1 MKKLIVALS
10 VSAGLILISYV
21 FRLNFV
27 YILVI
32 ATLVLICYYYLDL
45 YFNKEHDEEFIEK
58 KLSIA
63 NKELIKAPNTI
74 ILIIKDKKVLWGN
87 DLSYLEFPELRE
99 SRDISN
105 ISLDNIKD
113 HTFTHNNQ
121 IYYVKGE
128 DGLYF
133 IENITERENEL
144 TRLKN
149 KQANIAVLYI
159 DNFNYLEERLSS
171 DNFGSVIRDLRID
184 LLRFFDSHNIF
195 YQEYDGEK
203 YQLLIPDQ
211 ELKSLIESKFSG
223 LFDVFKKYQ
232 TNEYT
237 FSYSMGVALN
247 QPNVRATGYK
257 AMEALDLA
265 KSRGGAQTV
274 IFDGEKRIIFGG
286 GVSTLQGSTLMK
298 ARLMYQTILNI
309 IKNKQHIYLMGHK
322 NPDSDCIASMALM
335 AKLIRDKYSMPITI
349 IIDDDYQYKLFPLIE
364 GEKDIYVNNEIE
376 VRIDRSLLM
385 VLDTQSLGY
394 ISNPQGLDLVGDII
408 IVDHHQTPDD
418 AITNP
423 VTKWIEPSLS
433 SVVEM
438 VLQMF
443 LISQTKV
450 DNKALATYALYGVL
464 IDTNYLTYRVSET
477 TLDVVKNLVNSG
489 ASMLEAKKKTFD
501 EFDEFKL
508 LNSLTSEVNKVNIF
522 SVVNVENVKDN
533 VILSKVA
540 DAILEIK
547 GIKASIVISN
557 VDYKYYVKMRSMGDI
572 NVKLFLE
579 EFGGGGHA
587 SQAACIIN
595 HEQYLALINKIK
607 NYQIKE

>member
-27 YILVI
+27 YILAI

-184 LLRFFDSHNIF
+184 LLRFFDSNNIF

-232 TNEYT
+232 TNE
-237 FSYSMGVALN
+237 
-247 QPNVRATGYK
+247 
-257 AMEALDLA
+257 
-265 KSRGGAQTV
+265 
-274 IFDGEKRIIFGG
+274 
-286 GVSTLQGSTLMK
+286 
-298 ARLMYQTILNI
+298 
-309 IKNKQHIYLMGHK
+309 
-322 NPDSDCIASMALM
+322 
-335 AKLIRDKYSMPITI
+335 
-349 IIDDDYQYKLFPLIE
+349 
-364 GEKDIYVNNEIE
+364 
-376 VRIDRSLLM
+376 
-385 VLDTQSLGY
+385 
-394 ISNPQGLDLVGDII
+394 
-408 IVDHHQTPDD
+408 
-418 AITNP
+418 
-423 VTKWIEPSLS
+423 
-433 SVVEM
+433 
-438 VLQMF
+438 
-443 LISQTKV
+443 
-450 DNKALATYALYGVL
+450 
-464 IDTNYLTYRVSET
+464 
-477 TLDVVKNLVNSG
+477 
-489 ASMLEAKKKTFD
+489 
-501 EFDEFKL
+501 
-508 LNSLTSEVNKVNIF
+508 
-522 SVVNVENVKDN
+522 
-533 VILSKVA
+533 
-540 DAILEIK
+540 
-547 GIKASIVISN
+547 
-557 VDYKYYVKMRSMGDI
+557 
-572 NVKLFLE
+572 
-579 EFGGGGHA
+579 
-587 SQAACIIN
+587 
-595 HEQYLALINKIK
+595 
-607 NYQIKE
+607 